1 MTEEII
7 WSLVRQADADV
18 NEAVRA
24 FLCRV
29 YVESAA
35 GSLRGEPRL
44 TALYGRQPSEPR
56 QRGRE
61 GRGRGREPLAA
72 FAFALS
78 PSLPSPLNVSQ
89 CENTVRPA
97 QLRVLACCCLTYS
110 KLIIVSLVSWSD
122 FIGWRA
128 K

>member
-72 FAFALS
+72 FAFAL
-78 PSLPSPLNVSQ
+78 PLSLSLLLSTSVSVKTRFVQ
-89 CENTVRPA
+89 LSCA
-97 QLRVLACCCLTYS
+97 CLRVVAL
-110 KLIIVSLVSWSD
+110 LILSS
-122 FIGWRA
+122 
-128 K
+128 